1 MVLRR
6 GVLLL
11 LLASAACSQKG
22 ASQGKVEAVGSI
34 DGEPI
39 TAAEVRAALAVEL
52 RERPGGSQDPEAAAE
67 YRRHLVDELVTRRLL
82 EQAARQR
89 SIKVEE
95 VEVERALLRL
105 RADYPGDTFDELLES
120 QGLTVAE
127 VSDRLQG
134 QLLVERLFVEEVFAR
149 VAITD
154 AEVDAWI
161 EEHPDELSM
170 PERVHALQLVVK
182 TEGEAR
188 SLLSELRRGA
198 DFGKL
203 AREHSLSPDA
213 RLGGDLGW
221 FARGEM
227 PPPFDDVC
235 FSLAPGKLSD
245 VVGSSFGFHVFKVL
259 ERRGARKP
267 EPEELRAEAEARL
280 RREKEAAAQEAFVA
294 ELHRAAR
301 IEIDEAAVA
310 RLMGTK

>member
-1 MVLRR
+1 M
-6 GVLLL
+6 
-11 LLASAACSQKG
+11 LAAAACSQKG
-22 ASQGKVEAVGSI
+22 ASHGRVETVGSI

-39 TAAEVRAALAVEL
+39 TAAEVRAALAVDGM
-52 RERPGGSQDPEAAAE
+52 ERPGGGAPDPDGEAE
-67 YRRHLVDELVTRRLL
+67 SRRRIVGELVSRKLL

-95 VEVERALLRL
+95 SEVERAMLRL
-105 RADYPGDTFDELLES
+105 RADYPGDTFDELLEV

-127 VSDRLQG
+127 LSDRLHG

-161 EEHPDELSM
+161 AEHPDELSM

-188 SLLSELRRGA
+188 SLLADLRKGA
-198 DFGKL
+198 DFGRL

-221 FARGEM
+221 FGRGEM

-235 FSLAPGKLSD
+235 FSLPIGRVSD
-245 VVGSSFGFHVFKVL
+245 VVGSTFGFHLFKVL

-267 EPEELRAEAEARL
+267 EPEELRMEAESRL
-280 RREKEAAAQEAFVA
+280 RREKEAAAQDAFVA
-294 ELHRAAR
+294 ELRQAAK
-301 IEIDEAAVA
+301 IQIDEAAVT
-310 RLMGTK
+310 RLMVKK